1 MDGSPWGEQMRKI
14 LLLTLAILALPMEA
28 ASEEA
33 RVGVVA
39 TVVGTATVARVAQ
52 PEPALLKLR
61 DDVFVRDQITTGERS
76 FVRVLLGGKATVSAR
91 EHSILRITERPSV
104 STVALAAGRIA
115 TAVSKDRV
123 KPGEIVEIRTP
134 NAVVAIR
141 GTVVI
146 AEVWPTP
153 AGLRS
158 TITILRGVVEISGL
172 DPATD
177 QPVGAPVTVSALERI
192 TVVGDGPLPAPER
205 ITADA
210 AKRLTDDF
218 TVIPKNAPR
227 ASFEAS
233 TRFAADLA
241 LKDVL
246 RGAASTTSSG
256 ASLLGGGAAVVG
268 GVVTG
273 AASTLGAVTLPL
285 GDVPLPTGGVAL
297 PTGSLALPTGGVTL
311 PTGGVTLPL
320 GGVTLPLGGVKLPI
334 APKLP

>member
-1 MDGSPWGEQMRKI
+1 
-14 LLLTLAILALPMEA
+14 
-28 ASEEA
+28 
-33 RVGVVA
+33 VVA

-256 ASLLGGGAAVVG
+256 ASLLGGAAAVVG

-285 GDVPLPTGGVAL
+285 GDVPLPTGGV
-297 PTGSLALPTGGVTL
+297 
-311 PTGGVTLPL
+311 
-320 GGVTLPLGGVKLPI
+320 KLPI